1 MKYPIYDHKLLF
13 TMIANP
19 KLSTPGM
26 LNFPG
31 QNNFIAS
38 TFVVLFI
45 GFIIPFM
52 PRKKNAECL
61 LHQLFSNLILVLNK
75 TIKKRIYLLK
85 SNVRQIALF
94 KALLDF
100 IIPFFGC

>member
-13 TMIANP
+13 VMIANS
-19 KLSTPGM
+19 KFSTPGM
-26 LNFPG
+26 LNLPR

-52 PRKKNAECL
+52 PRKKSVECL

-75 TIKKRIYLLK
+75 AIKECVYFLK